1 MPRHGLTDR
10 EFNAI
15 RHLLPKRRSGK
26 PGRPW
31 VDHRKVISGVLWIN
45 KTGSPWRDLPEEFGK
60 WQTVYARFRR
70 WINEGL
76 WDRLY
81 QTLLTRLDALEKIDR
96 TLWCVDGSVIRAHRC
111 ASGMVEQSDEND
123 ELVAL
128 GRSRGGYSTK
138 IHVLC
143 DGNGTLLG
151 ITATGG
157 QRHEST
163 EMTNLMENCEL
174 SLHRYDSRPEAIAGD
189 KGYSSAAIREMLRAC
204 RIEPV
209 IGSKTNESRDESFD
223 RDAYKRRNIVERLIG
238 WLKESRRVA
247 TRYNKLPC
255 SYLAFV
261 QLAAMRRVL
270 KTVC

>member
-1 MPRHGLTDR
+1 MPRHRLTDR

-15 RHLLPKRRSGK
+15 HRLLPKQRTGK
-26 PGRPW
+26 KGRPW
-31 VDHRKVISGVLWIN
+31 VDHRSVVDGILWIL
-45 KTGSPWRDLPEEFGK
+45 KTGSPWRDLPEAFGK

-70 WINEGL
+70 WNLEGL
-76 WDRLY
+76 WDRIYNAVLK
-81 QTLLTRLDALEKIDR
+81 RLDQRNRIDR

-111 ASGMVEQSDEND
+111 ASGMIAQSEEND

-143 DGNGTLLG
+143 DGQGTLLG

-163 EMTNLMENCEL
+163 ELENLIDHCEL
-174 SLHRYDSRPEAIAGD
+174 SLHRYDWRPDAIAGD
-189 KGYSSAAIREMLRAC
+189 KGYSSHAIRDRLGELG
-204 RIEPV
+204 IEPV
-209 IGSKTNESRDESFD
+209 IGSKSNDVRDED
-223 RDAYKRRNIVERLIG
+223 VNREAYRRRNIVERLIG
-238 WLKESRRVA
+238 CLKESRRVA
-247 TRYNKLPC
+247 TRYDKLAC

-270 KTVC
+270 KLIC